1 MTKHSKALACDADH
15 GGRTGFAGAA
25 VLRRSLGWGACALL
39 VGALAFA
46 AAGCGGGSSGGGG
59 TSTAKGLEL
68 PTSIGKGEGALNL
81 IEWPYYSDPSFAKK
95 FESET
100 GCKIHRKDAGS
111 SNQMVALMRAGG
123 GGGGGQWDLVSASGD
138 ASLRLITGGDV
149 QAVNVDLIP
158 QWKNFIPIFKGPAHN
173 TVNGVHYGVSLQWG
187 PNVLLYRTD
196 KIKTPIDNWG
206 ALYDPKHKGQITI
219 PNNPIQ
225 IADAAFY
232 LMHSKADLGIK
243 DPYELNKK
251 QFDATVAL
259 LKQQRPLVKLYWNYD
274 TDGRAAFANGDV
286 SLGAIWPVDTLALQA
301 KNVPVKEVIP
311 ADGATGWADTWM
323 LAKKAPHPNC
333 AYKWMKYVST
343 PQVQAKQALV
353 FGETPVNPKA
363 CPFMNKIQ
371 AGSCAKYHLNE
382 PLDYYDTIKFWKT
395 PTSQCN
401 DGKNDCM
408 DYNAWQKA
416 WTEITG

>member
-1 MTKHSKALACDADH
+1 MKMKKRRVLA
-15 GGRTGFAGAA
+15 
-25 VLRRSLGWGACALL
+25 SGACALL
-39 VGALAFA
+39 VGALAVT
-46 AAGCGGGSSGGGG
+46 AAGCGGGGGKSGGGT
-59 TSTAKGLEL
+59 TSKSSNL
-68 PTSIGKGEGALNL
+68 PTSIGKDEGKLNL

-95 FESET
+95 FTKDT
-100 GCKIHRKDAGS
+100 GCVIHRKDAGS

-138 ASLRLITGGDV
+138 ASLRLIKGGDV
-149 QAVNVDLIP
+149 QPVNVDLIP

-173 TVNGVHYGVSLQWG
+173 TVDGVHYGVSLQWG

-206 ALYDPKHKGQITI
+206 ALYDPKYKGQITV

-232 LMHSKADLGIK
+232 LMHSKPDLGIK
-243 DPYELNKK
+243 DPYELTKK
-251 QFDATVAL
+251 QFDATIAL
-259 LKQQRPLVKLYWNYD
+259 LKRQRPLVKLYWNYD

-301 KNVPVKEVIP
+301 KKVPVKEVIP
-311 ADGATGWADTWM
+311 SDGATGWADTWM

-333 AYKWMKYVST
+333 AYLWMKYVST
-343 PQVQAKQALV
+343 PQVQAQQALV

-363 CPFMNKIQ
+363 CPYMNKIQ

-382 PLDYYDTIKFWKT
+382 LHPYYDTIKYWKT
-395 PTSQCN
+395 PLADCGN
-401 DGKNDCM
+401 GKNDCM

>member
-1 MTKHSKALACDADH
+1 MTRNRWRALRL
-15 GGRTGFAGAA
+15 G
-25 VLRRSLGWGACALL
+25 VLALL

-46 AAGCGGGSSGGGG
+46 AAGCGSSSSKSE
-59 TSTAKGLEL
+59 STAANGPNL
-68 PTSIGKGEGALNL
+68 PSSIGKGEGKLNL

-95 FESET
+95 FTKQT
-100 GCKIHRKDAGS
+100 GCVIHRKDAGS

-138 ASLRLITGGDV
+138 ASLRLIKGGDV
-149 QAVNVDLIP
+149 QPVNVKLIP
-158 QWKNFIPIFKGPAHN
+158 SWNDFIPIFKSPAHN
-173 TVNGVHYGVSLQWG
+173 TVDGVHYGVSVQWG

-196 KIKTPIDNWG
+196 KIKTPIAEWG
-206 ALYDPKHKGQITI
+206 ALYDPKYKGQITI

-232 LMHSKADLGIK
+232 LMHSKPDLGIK

-301 KNVPVKEVIP
+301 KNVPVKEIIP
-311 ADGATGWADTWM
+311 KEGATGWADTWM

-333 AYKWMKYVST
+333 AYMWMQYVT
-343 PQVQAKQALV
+343 APAVEAKQALV

-363 CPFMNKIQ
+363 CSFMNTLQK
-371 AGSCAKYHLNE
+371 GSCAQYHLNQ
-382 PLDYYDTIKFWKT
+382 PASYYSKIKFWKT
-395 PTSQCN
+395 PVAQC
-401 DGKNDCM
+401 GWKSGNDCM
-408 DYNAWQKA
+408 DYNAWQRA
-416 WTEITG
+416 WTQVTG

>member
-1 MTKHSKALACDADH
+1 MTKRHRKI
-15 GGRTGFAGAA
+15 
-25 VLRRSLGWGACALL
+25 LGWSAAALL
-39 VGALAFA
+39 VGVLAVV
-46 AAGCGGGSSGGGG
+46 AAGCGGGSKSSS
-59 TSTAKGLEL
+59 STAASTTTQGQA
-68 PTSIGKGEGALNL
+68 SIGKGEGKLNL
-81 IEWPYYSDPSFAKK
+81 VEWPYYSDPSFAKK
-95 FESET
+95 FEQQT
-100 GCKIHRKDAGS
+100 GCIIHRKDAGS
-111 SNQMVALMRAGG
+111 SNEMVSLMRAGG

-138 ASLRLITGGDV
+138 ASLRLIRGGDV
-149 QAVNVDLIP
+149 KAVNVNLIP

-173 TVNGVHYGVSLQWG
+173 TVDGVHYGVSLQWG
-187 PNVLLYRTD
+187 PNVLLYNNQ
-196 KIKTPIDNWG
+196 KIKPGPTNWN
-206 ALYDPKHKGQITI
+206 ALYSSKYKGQITI

-232 LMHSKADLGIK
+232 LQHSQPSLGIK

-251 QFDATVAL
+251 
-259 LKQQRPLVKLYWNYD
+259 LKQQKKLVKLYWNYD

-286 SLGAIWPVDTLALQA
+286 NIGAIWPVDTLALQA
-301 KNVPVKEVIP
+301 KKVPVTEVIP

-333 AYKWMKYVST
+333 AYKWMAYVST
-343 PQVQAKQALV
+343 PQVQAQQALV

-382 PLDYYDTIKFWKT
+382 PLSYYNTIKFWKT
-395 PTSQCN
+395 PIADCGN
-401 DGKNDCM
+401 GKTDCM
-408 DYNAWQKA
+408 DYNAWQTA